1 MHSTCSTMMDV
12 PKNIQ
17 IRNVPDDVHRVLTER
32 AAAVGQSLQEYLLGR
47 LKADVATK
55 VNREILEE
63 ARRAIRDHP
72 EDFTTVDV
80 AGIIRED
87 RESH

>member
-1 MHSTCSTMMDV
+1 MTDV

-32 AAAVGQSLQEYLLGR
+32 ASAVGQSLQEYLLGR
-47 LKADVATK
+47 LKAEATTK
-55 VNREILEE
+55 INREILTET
-63 ARRAIRDHP
+63 RRAMRDHP

>member
-1 MHSTCSTMMDV
+1 MQNACSSMMDV

-55 VNREILEE
+55 DNQEILEE
-63 ARRAIRDHP
+63 ARRAIREYP

>member
-1 MHSTCSTMMDV
+1 MDV

-32 AAAVGQSLQEYLLGR
+32 AAAVGQSLQEYLLAR
-47 LKADVATK
+47 LTADAATK
-55 VNREILEE
+55 VNREVLEE

-72 EDFTTVDV
+72 EDFTTVDT